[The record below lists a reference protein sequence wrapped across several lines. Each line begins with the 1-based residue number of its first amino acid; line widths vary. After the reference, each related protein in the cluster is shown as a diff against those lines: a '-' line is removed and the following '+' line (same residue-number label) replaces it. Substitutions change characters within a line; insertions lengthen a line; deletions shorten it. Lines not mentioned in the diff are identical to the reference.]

1 MTTALMADEKYREH
15 LMGREHPER
24 PERYEAVMN
33 ALARAGLVEKLLR
46 VPSRDATE
54 DELLLRPRWMYVV
67 NLIFRPPTL
76 WRLTPLRRALTAMPL
91 PT

>member
-24 PERYEAVMN
+24 PERFDAVMN
-33 ALARAGLVEKLLR
+33 ALADAGLMEILLR

-54 DELLLRPRWMYVV
+54 DELVPCHH
-67 NLIFRPPTL
+67 PDSGA
-76 WRLTPLRRALTAMPL
+76 RRIPG
-91 PT
+91 